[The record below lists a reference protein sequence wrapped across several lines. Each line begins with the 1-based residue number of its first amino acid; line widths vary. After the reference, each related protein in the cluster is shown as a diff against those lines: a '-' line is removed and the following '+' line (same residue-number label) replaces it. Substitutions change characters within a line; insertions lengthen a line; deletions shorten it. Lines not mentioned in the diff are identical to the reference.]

1 MNVAHIPATIC
12 TGLFLQIIIII
23 RSMKEN
29 DIMGIFDKFRKLK
42 EESTSTSAYD
52 HIVPMPTAIPDQQE
66 VPMVLGFALLS
77 SETCDW
83 SSFIDNLHK
92 DAEIT
97 IENQP
102 NEENIVFEVE
112 GMQVVVAHMPAP
124 IPNREVEECCK
135 YNLLWPEAEQVV
147 ATHRSH
153 VIVSVSGAPNPIAGH
168 LLFTQV
174 VSSMM
179 QLNEALAF
187 HMAPMVVSAESY
199 VESAQMLKEGEL
211 PVQLWVFIGLYQNE
225 QGRCSY
231 TRGLERFGKY
241 EIEVIHSEHSLS
253 EVFEFTMMVVD
264 YVISYNVSLEQ
275 GETIGFSE
283 EQRLSLTV
291 SQGIAV
297 ENDSIKVG
305 Y

>member
-1 MNVAHIPATIC
+1 
-12 TGLFLQIIIII
+12 
-23 RSMKEN
+23 
-29 DIMGIFDKFRKLK
+29 MGIFDKFRKPK

-52 HIVPMPTAIPDQQE
+52 NIVPMPTAVPDPKETQDT
-66 VPMVLGFALLS
+66 PMILGFALLS

-97 IENQP
+97 IETQP

-112 GMQVVVAHMPAP
+112 GMRVIVAHMPAP

-179 QLNEALAF
+179 QVKEALAF
-187 HMAPMVVSAESY
+187 YMAPMVVSAESY
-199 VESAQMLKEGEL
+199 VESAQMLKEEEL
-211 PVQLWVFIGLYQNE
+211 PVQLWVFIGLYQDE

-231 TRGLERFGKY
+231 TRGLQHFGKY
-241 EIEVIHSEHSLS
+241 EIEIIHSQHSLS
-253 EVFEFTMMVVD
+253 DVFEFTMMIVD
-264 YVISYNVSLEQ
+264 YVISYDVTLQ
-275 GETIGFSE
+275 HGETIGFSE
-283 EQRLSLTV
+283 EQRLSLTLSPGV
-291 SQGIAV
+291 AV
-297 ENDSIKVG
+297 ENESIKIG